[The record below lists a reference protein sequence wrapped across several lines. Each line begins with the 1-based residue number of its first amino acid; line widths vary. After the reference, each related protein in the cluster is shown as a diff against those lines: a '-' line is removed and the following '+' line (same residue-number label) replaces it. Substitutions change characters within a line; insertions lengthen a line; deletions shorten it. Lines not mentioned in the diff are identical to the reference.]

1 MAVTVIVDIPS
12 IEAYETVNEK
22 MFGTKRPTEEIDGNI
37 LHTIGEGPNG
47 VRIVD
52 VWESREAF
60 ETFLNERVMP
70 AMEEAGVAME
80 GPPPE
85 ILEITHMVVSEEA
98 RV

>member
-1 MAVTVIVDIPS
+1 MAVAVIVGIPS
-12 IEAYETVNEK
+12 IEAYEAVNEK
-22 MFGTKRPTEEIDGNI
+22 MFGTKRPTEEIEGNI

-47 VRIVD
+47 IRIID

-60 ETFLNERVMP
+60 ETFLNDRVTP
-70 AMEEAGVAME
+70 AMEEAGLAME